1 MIELAIGIVH
11 MSVVLIEQNAVP
23 NEIIVPQSTNPN
35 VFCFISENARS
46 ISPIMS
52 RYAKIS
58 R

>member
-1 MIELAIGIVH
+1 MIEFAIGIVH

-23 NEIIVPQSTNPN
+23 SDIIVPQRTKPN
-35 VFCFISENARS
+35 VFCFISEKDSN
-46 ISPIMS
+46 INPIMS